1 MRAAPPSRQARR
13 RGIVIAAIVLLFV
26 LAAASSRFYTDV
38 LWFQEVGF
46 TSVLLNSLRAQ
57 FLLGLIVGVVV
68 AVLIWINLTLASR
81 ARPAYRATP
90 RIEGVVRI
98 DPLDRYRDQ
107 LGPYVRVL
115 RIALAVGIGFLA
127 GASASSGWRTFLL
140 WINRVEFGARDPL
153 FEQEIGFYVFELPFF
168 NFVLSWLWF
177 ALMVSLLATLAAYY
191 FFGSIRPEG
200 GLAGVEAGALAH
212 ISVLLG
218 FLALVKAGQYWL
230 GRYGL
235 NFSDRGVV
243 HGASYTDV
251 YAHLPALTLLAMIS
265 LISAGLFLVN
275 IRYRRTS
282 LPLAA
287 VGIWIGVSVLAG
299 GVWPFLVQRF
309 SVEPQELQRE
319 QPFIDR
325 NIQATREGFGL
336 TEVQPRDFA
345 AENVVSAESIGR
357 AGPLLSNVR
366 LWDPLEL
373 QQAYSQVQALRT
385 YYRFEDVDVD
395 RYEID
400 GQLRQV
406 LLSARELSV
415 EDLQDRTWANEHL
428 AFTHGFGLVAS
439 LANEATD
446 SGQPS
451 FLVRDVPGT
460 VAPEATSLDVEQP
473 RIYYGEAFAADEYSI
488 VDTEQTE
495 VDYPVGED
503 VRRGSYAGSGGV
515 SLGNPLSRLAFALR
529 ESDPNLILSGLI
541 TGDSQIL
548 IYRNVRE
555 RVRRAAPFLA
565 LDNDPYPAVVDGR
578 LMWILDAYTS
588 TPYYPYS
595 QRFALDRLL
604 GAGEEGALGGTA
616 NYIRNSV
623 KVVVDAYNGTMKLY
637 VVDQD
642 DPLIQAWRN
651 AFPSLFTADEPSDE
665 LRAHFRFPEDMFKI
679 QSHVYRTYHMTQADT
694 FYLKEDAWQVPAT
707 EEVTGSQF
715 GSTAVGE
722 IDPTYLLIQLPGETT
737 QEFVLT
743 RPFTPATKNNMIA
756 FMAGRS
762 DPEHYGE
769 LISLRFPSQ
778 SAVLGPAQ
786 VDNLIN
792 QDVEIAQALTL
803 LGQRGSRVS
812 FGSLVILPIEESILY
827 IQPLFVQAESGGIPE
842 LKKVIL
848 VAGEEVVMGDSFE
861 QALTDL
867 FGLTG
872 AEPPPPPDDGDVGPG
887 GQPPG
892 DGGPA
897 SEELSRVVAEAGRVY
912 RRAQAALA
920 EGDFETYGRLIE
932 ELGNLIEQAE
942 DLASSGNPPR
952 S

>member
-1 MRAAPPSRQARR
+1 MRAPPPSRQARR
-13 RGIVIAAIVLLFV
+13 RGVVIAVIVLLLI

-68 AVLIWINLTLASR
+68 AILIWVNLTLASR
-81 ARPAYRATP
+81 ARPTYRPAP
-90 RIEGVVRI
+90 RIEGAVRI

-115 RIALAVGIGFLA
+115 RIALAIGIGFLA

-140 WINRVEFGARDPL
+140 WINRVDFEVADPQFGLD
-153 FEQEIGFYVFELPFF
+153 IGFYVFELPFL

-177 ALMVSLLATLAAYY
+177 AFMVSLLATLAAYY

-218 FLALVKAGQYWL
+218 FLALIKAGQYWL

-235 NFSDRGVV
+235 NFSERGVV

-251 YAHLPALTLLAMIS
+251 HAHLPALTLLAMIS

-319 QPFIDR
+319 REFIDR
-325 NIQATREGFGL
+325 NIEATREGFGL
-336 TEVQPRDFA
+336 ADVQPQSFA
-345 AENVVSAESIGR
+345 AQSVVSSESVERNG
-357 AGPLLSNVR
+357 ALLSNVR

-373 QQAYSQVQALRT
+373 QQAYSQIQALRT

-395 RYEID
+395 RYEVG

-428 AFTHGFGLVAS
+428 AFTHGFGIVAS

-460 VAPEATSLDVEQP
+460 VAPEATSLDIDQP
-473 RIYYGEAFAADEYSI
+473 RLYYGEAFAADEYSI
-488 VDTEQTE
+488 VDTQQEE

-515 SLGNPLSRLAFALR
+515 SLGNPLSRVAFALR
-529 ESDPNLILSGLI
+529 ENDPNLILSGLI

-588 TPYYPYS
+588 TPYYPYA
-595 QRFALDRLL
+595 QRFSLDQLL
-604 GAGEEGALGGTA
+604 GAGGSGALSGTA
-616 NYIRNSV
+616 NYVRNSV

-637 VVDQD
+637 VIDEG
-642 DPLIQAWRN
+642 DPLIRAWRN
-651 AFPSLFTADEPSDE
+651 AFPNLFTREAPSEE
-665 LRAHFRFPEDMFKI
+665 LRAHFRYPEDMFRI
-679 QSHVYRTYHMTQADT
+679 QSHVYRTYHMTKPET
-694 FYLKEDAWQVPAT
+694 FYLKEDAWQVPAA
-707 EEVTGSQF
+707 EEVTGSQLR
-715 GSTAVGE
+715 STPVGE
-722 IDPTYLLIQLPGETT
+722 IDPTYLLIQLPGETE

-762 DPEHYGE
+762 DPEQYGE

-803 LGQRGSRVS
+803 LGQRGSAVS

-827 IQPLFVQAESGGIPE
+827 IQPLFVQAQSGGIPE

-848 VAGEEVVMGDSFE
+848 VAGEEVVMGDSFD
-861 QALTDL
+861 QALSDL
-867 FGLTG
+867 FGVGGPAPTPPPG
-872 AEPPPPPDDGDVGPG
+872 EGGPEPPPP
-887 GQPPG
+887 
-892 DGGPA
+892 GGPSA
-897 SEELSRVVAEAGRVY
+897 ERLQELVAEAGRVY
-912 RRAQAALA
+912 REAQRALA
-920 EGDFETYGRLIE
+920 DGDFETYGRLIE
-932 ELGNLIEQAE
+932 ELGSLIEQAE
-942 DLASSGNPPR
+942 QLSSSGNPPP
-952 S
+952 